1 MAIWGKTS
9 GAESRPKSL
18 PMDSNSGY
26 SREFVTS
33 TSKGWVMQPG
43 TASTATGND
52 NVNAD
57 PEILVAIRNLSVN
70 FKSGNLLS
78 FDIDDAQLADTGIFD
93 IRLTF
98 DEPMSVT
105 SASVTANANTVPPN
119 QTVTNKAYILLSRLG
134 GTDMVEDSTVLMAY
148 LTKQGFAAAD
158 GDRGG
163 SGTNTLTF
171 RGILQSADAGFLA
184 FTDSNLH
191 LNGTATIQSDSETFS
206 GVLLEGSSDDSLVL
220 DASAGARKTIAGA
233 VTDSATITV
242 DGGSGTVVVGQVVT
256 VNGEGSAPAASIT
269 SNNGINAT
277 DTSGSTDNTI
287 TVLTVT
293 DATNFILSEN
303 VTIADNIN
311 LLFSVNA
318 GEGIEQ
324 NSVSMTTEGADGAT
338 SVVGGTAYRTGFG
351 LDTIVGRVSLLEDT
365 AQTGSGNSHL
375 VNEDDSGSKFSAEEF
390 TTDQAGLVLD
400 ETEQAGSASGSAF
413 ILKSVTT
420 A

>member
-1 MAIWGKTS
+1 MAIWGKTN

-26 SREFVTS
+26 SREFVTA
-33 TSKGWVMQPG
+33 TSKGWVFQPG
-43 TASTATGND
+43 TASAATGND

-78 FDIDDAQLADTGIFD
+78 FDIDDAELADTGIFD

-105 SASVTANANTVPPN
+105 SASVTASTTDIPN
-119 QTVTNKAYILLSRLG
+119 QTVTNKAHILLNRLG
-134 GTDMVEDSTVLMAY
+134 GADMVADSTVMCAY
-148 LTKQGFAAAD
+148 LTAVNTAAAD

-171 RGILQSADAGFLA
+171 RGLLQSADAGFLG

-293 DATNFILSEN
+293 SATVFILSEN
-303 VTIADNIN
+303 VTIADNVN
-311 LLFSVNA
+311 LLFSTNA
-318 GEGIEQ
+318 GEGVEM
-324 NSVSMTTEGADGAT
+324 NSVSMALEGADGAT
-338 SVVGGTAYRTGFG
+338 NVTSSTAYRTGFG
-351 LDTIVGRVSLLEDT
+351 VDTQVGRVMQLQESD
-365 AQTGSGNSHL
+365 QFI
-375 VNEDDSGSKFSAEEF
+375 VNEDGSGDKFGAEAF
-390 TTDQAGLVLD
+390 TTDADGLVT
-400 ETEQAGSASGSAF
+400 ETQAGSASGSAE
-413 ILKSVTT
+413 ILKGVTMS
-420 A
+420 